1 MINATDLVC
10 GERFIM
16 KRKKAVE
23 TLVGF
28 WIVKAVVALLTLG
41 MMGAMISA
49 PTVLVWE
56 AIFNAICV
64 EDTAFAEFFISSFS
78 VGAGLDFAEL
88 AVNYLRIGLLEM
100 PIVIGVNCLIAA
112 TEEKEAAKANA

>member
-1 MINATDLVC
+1 
-10 GERFIM
+10 M
-16 KRKKAVE
+16 KRKEVVE

-28 WIVKAVVALLTLG
+28 WIVKAVVAFLTLG

-49 PTVLVWE
+49 PTVLAWE

-78 VGAGLDFAEL
+78 SAGAGLDFAEL
-88 AVNYLRIGLLEM
+88 AENYLRIGILEL
-100 PIVIGVNCLIAA
+100 PIVIGIKYLIAA
-112 TEEKEAAKANA
+112 TEEKEAAKAKA

>member
-1 MINATDLVC
+1 
-10 GERFIM
+10 M
-16 KRKKAVE
+16 KRKAVME

-28 WIVKAVVALLTLG
+28 WIVKAFVALLTLG

-56 AIFNAICV
+56 VIFNAICV
-64 EDTAFAEFFISSFS
+64 EDTAFAKFFISSFS
-78 VGAGLDFAEL
+78 GDVGMDFVAEL

-100 PIVIGVNCLIAA
+100 PMVIGVKCLVAA